1 MSAAAISSRKL
12 ACSEALRYL
21 SLPLPDAGTR
31 KMLEEQ
37 KEKLLTVKTRMEE
50 MRGYLGIADKRKELE
65 RLEAEAAVPGFWN
78 DQSRTAVNIVATKA
92 AKAVLEPFQKI
103 EATLGDAEVLL
114 ELAEIEDEAGQQ
126 AAEKE
131 IEQMLTGCENSF
143 RALEM
148 QMLLGGPLD
157 SKNAYLSLHAGAGG
171 TESCDWADMLYRM
184 YRRYAERNGFSVD
197 VLDMQPGEEA
207 GIKSVTFQVSG
218 GYAYGYLKGERGVH
232 RLVRISPFDSA
243 ARRHTSFVALDVTAE
258 IDDDIDVEIEEKDL
272 RIDTYRSSGSGGQH
286 VNTTDSAIRIVHI
299 PTGIIVQCQAER
311 SQHKNRD
318 KAMKMLRAKVYEYEL
333 DKKKQ
338 AAEQFYGAKGEIAWG
353 HQIRSYVLQPYTMV
367 KDHRTDTQTGNT
379 QSVLDGNI
387 GDFIESY
394 LKLQQKGAAE
404 K

>member
-1 MSAAAISSRKL
+1 
-12 ACSEALRYL
+12 
-21 SLPLPDAGTR
+21 
-31 KMLEEQ
+31 MLEEL
-37 KEKLLTVKTRMEE
+37 KVKLIAVRERMEE
-50 MRGYLGIADKRKELE
+50 MRGYLGIKEKLEELE

-78 DQSRTAVNIVATKA
+78 DQSRTTVNIAATKA
-92 AKAVLEPFQKI
+92 AKAVLEPFSRI
-103 EATLGDAEVLL
+103 EASLGDAEVLL
-114 ELAEIEDEAGQQ
+114 ELAEIEDEAGQR
-126 AAEKE
+126 AAEQE
-131 IEQMLTGCENSF
+131 LEQMLTVCENSF
-143 RALEM
+143 QSLEM
-148 QMLLGGPLD
+148 QSLLGGPLD

-184 YRRYAERNGFSVD
+184 YRRYAERNGFTVE

-207 GIKSVTFQVSG
+207 GIKSVAFQISG
-218 GYAYGYLKGERGVH
+218 DYAYGYLKGERGVH

-272 RIDTYRSSGSGGQH
+272 RIDTYRSQGSGGQH
-286 VNTTDSAIRIVHI
+286 VNTTDSAVRIVHN
-299 PTGIIVQCQAER
+299 PSGIIVQCQAER

-367 KDHRTDTQTGNT
+367 KDHRTDTQNGNT

-387 GDFIESY
+387 GDFIEAY
-394 LKLQQKGAAE
+394 LKLQQKE
-404 K
+404 KGEK

>member
-1 MSAAAISSRKL
+1 
-12 ACSEALRYL
+12 
-21 SLPLPDAGTR
+21 
-31 KMLEEQ
+31 MLEEQ
-37 KEKLLTVKTRMEE
+37 KDKLMTVRERMEE
-50 MRGYLGIADKRKELE
+50 MRGYLGINEKREALE

-78 DQSRTAVNIVATKA
+78 DQSRTAINIAATKA

-103 EATLGDAEVLL
+103 EAALGDAEVML

-131 IEQMLTGCENSF
+131 IEQMLSDCESGF
-143 RALEM
+143 QTLEM

-184 YRRYAERNGFSVD
+184 YRRYAERNGFTVD
-197 VLDMQPGEEA
+197 VLDIQPGEEA
-207 GIKSVTFQVSG
+207 GIKSATFQVSG
-218 GYAYGYLKGERGVH
+218 DYAYGYLKGERGVH

-258 IDDDIDVEIEEKDL
+258 IDDDVEVEIEEKDL
-272 RIDTYRSSGSGGQH
+272 RIDTYRSSGKGGQH
-286 VNTTDSAIRIVHI
+286 VNTTDSAVRIVHI
-299 PTGIIVQCQAER
+299 PSGIITQCQAER

-367 KDHRTDTQTGNT
+367 KDHRTDTQSGNT

-387 GDFIESY
+387 GDFIEAY
-394 LKLQQKGAAE
+394 LKKSKGRD
-404 K
+404 

>member
-1 MSAAAISSRKL
+1 
-12 ACSEALRYL
+12 
-21 SLPLPDAGTR
+21 
-31 KMLEEQ
+31 MLEELKQ
-37 KEKLLTVKTRMEE
+37 KMTEVRERMEE
-50 MRGYLGIADKRKELE
+50 MRGYLGIKEKSEELE

-78 DQSRTAVNIVATKA
+78 DQTRTALNIAATKA

-103 EATLGDAEVLL
+103 EVSLGDAEVLL
-114 ELAEIEDEAGQQ
+114 ELAEIEDEAGRQ
-126 AAEKE
+126 AAEQE
-131 IEQMLTGCENSF
+131 LEQMLADCENSF
-143 RALEM
+143 RALEL
-148 QMLLGGPLD
+148 QSLLGGPMD
-157 SKNAYLSLHAGAGG
+157 SKNAYLTLHAGAGG
-171 TESCDWADMLYRM
+171 TESCDWADILYRM
-184 YRRYAERNGFSVD
+184 YRRYAERNGFTVD

-207 GIKSVTFQVSG
+207 GIKSVAFQISG
-218 GYAYGYLKGERGVH
+218 PYAYGYLKGERGVH

-258 IDDDIDVEIEEKDL
+258 IDDDIDVTIEEKDL
-272 RIDTYRSSGSGGQH
+272 RIDTYRSSGAGGQH

-318 KAMKMLRAKVYEYEL
+318 KAMKMLKAKIYEHEL
-333 DKKKQ
+333 DKQKQ

-367 KDHRTDTQTGNT
+367 KDHRTDTQNGNT

-387 GDFIESY
+387 GDFIEAY
-394 LKLQQKGAAE
+394 LKMKQKEGAE

>member
-1 MSAAAISSRKL
+1 
-12 ACSEALRYL
+12 
-21 SLPLPDAGTR
+21 
-31 KMLEEQ
+31 MLEEL
-37 KEKLLTVKTRMEE
+37 KEKMETVRTRMEE
-50 MRGYLGIADKRKELE
+50 MRGYLGINEKIAGLS
-65 RLEAEAAVPGFWN
+65 RLEAETASPGFWS
-78 DQSRTAVNIVATKA
+78 DQTRTAANISATKA
-92 AKAVLEPFQKI
+92 AKAVLAPFQQI
-103 EATLGDAEVLL
+103 EALLGDAGVLL
-114 ELAEIEDEAGQQ
+114 ELAETEDEVGQQ
-126 AAEKE
+126 AAANE
-131 IEQMLTGCENSF
+131 IEQMLSDCENSF

-148 QMLLGGPLD
+148 QSLLGGPMD

-184 YRRYAERNGFSVD
+184 YRRYAERNGFTVD

-207 GIKSVTFQVSG
+207 GIKSVAFQVSG
-218 GYAYGYLKGERGVH
+218 DYAYGNLKGERGVH

-258 IDDDIDVEIEEKDL
+258 IDDDVEVEIEEKDL
-272 RIDTYRSSGSGGQH
+272 RIDTYRSSGKGGQH
-286 VNTTDSAIRIVHI
+286 VNTTDSAVRIVHL
-299 PTGIIVQCQAER
+299 PSGIITQCQAER

-367 KDHRTDTQTGNT
+367 KDHRTDAQNGNT

-387 GDFIESY
+387 GDFIEAY
-394 LKLQQKGAAE
+394 LKMKQKEATGA
-404 K
+404 

>member
-1 MSAAAISSRKL
+1 
-12 ACSEALRYL
+12 
-21 SLPLPDAGTR
+21 
-31 KMLEEQ
+31 MLEEL
-37 KEKLLTVKTRMEE
+37 KVKLAAVRTRTEE
-50 MRGYLGIADKRKELE
+50 MRGYLGISKKRAELE

-78 DQSRTAVNIVATKA
+78 DPNRSLVNIAATKA
-92 AKAVLEPFQKI
+92 AKAVLGPFQSL
-103 EATLGDAEVLL
+103 EASLSDAEVMM
-114 ELAEIEDEAGQQ
+114 ELAEMEDEDGQQ
-126 AAEKE
+126 AVGQE
-131 IEQMLTGCENSF
+131 IEQMLAVCESSF
-143 RALEM
+143 QTLEM
-148 QMLLGGPLD
+148 QSLLGGPLD

-184 YRRYAERNGFSVD
+184 YRRYAERNGFTVD
-197 VLDMQPGEEA
+197 ILDMQPGEEA
-207 GIKSVTFQVSG
+207 GIKSVAFQISG
-218 GYAYGYLKGERGVH
+218 DYAYGYLKGERGVH

-243 ARRHTSFVALDVTAE
+243 SRRHTSFVALDVTAE
-258 IDDDIDVEIEEKDL
+258 IDDDIDVEIDEKDL

-318 KAMKMLRAKVYEYEL
+318 KAMKMLRAKVYEHEL

-367 KDHRTDTQTGNT
+367 KDHRTDTQSGNV

-387 GDFIESY
+387 GEFIEAY
-394 LKLQQKGAAE
+394 LKMNQKPESAG
-404 K
+404 

>member
-1 MSAAAISSRKL
+1 
-12 ACSEALRYL
+12 
-21 SLPLPDAGTR
+21 
-31 KMLEEQ
+31 MLEEQ
-37 KEKLLTVKTRMEE
+37 KEKLLTVRTRMGE
-50 MRGYLGIADKRKELE
+50 MRGYLGINEKREALE

-78 DQSRTAVNIVATKA
+78 DQTRTAANIAATKA

-103 EATLGDAEVLL
+103 EAALGDAEVML

-131 IEQMLTGCENSF
+131 IEQMLSDCESGF
-143 RALEM
+143 QTLEM

-184 YRRYAERNGFSVD
+184 YRRYAERNGFTVD
-197 VLDMQPGEEA
+197 VLDIQPGEEA
-207 GIKSVTFQVSG
+207 GIKSATFQVSG
-218 GYAYGYLKGERGVH
+218 DYAYGYLKGERGVH

-258 IDDDIDVEIEEKDL
+258 IDDDVEVEIEEKDL
-272 RIDTYRSSGSGGQH
+272 RIDTYRSSGKGGQH
-286 VNTTDSAIRIVHI
+286 VNTTDSAVRIVHI
-299 PTGIIVQCQAER
+299 PSGIITQCQAER

-367 KDHRTDTQTGNT
+367 KDHRTDTQSGNT
-379 QSVLDGNI
+379 QNVLDGNI
-387 GDFIESY
+387 GDFIEAY
-394 LKLQQKGAAE
+394 LKLQQKGGVE

>member
-1 MSAAAISSRKL
+1 
-12 ACSEALRYL
+12 
-21 SLPLPDAGTR
+21 
-31 KMLEEQ
+31 MLEEQ
-37 KEKLLTVKTRMEE
+37 KDKLMTVRERMEE
-50 MRGYLGIADKRKELE
+50 MRGYLGINEKREALE

-78 DQSRTAVNIVATKA
+78 DQSRAAINIAATKA

-103 EATLGDAEVLL
+103 EAALGDAEVML

-131 IEQMLTGCENSF
+131 IEQMLADCESGF
-143 RALEM
+143 QTLEM

-184 YRRYAERNGFSVD
+184 YRRYAERNGFTVD
-197 VLDMQPGEEA
+197 VLDIQPGEEA
-207 GIKSVTFQVSG
+207 GIKSATFQVSG
-218 GYAYGYLKGERGVH
+218 DYAYGYLKGERGVH

-258 IDDDIDVEIEEKDL
+258 IDDDVEVEIEEKDL
-272 RIDTYRSSGSGGQH
+272 RIDTYRSSGKGGQH
-286 VNTTDSAIRIVHI
+286 VNTTDSAVRIVHI
-299 PTGIIVQCQAER
+299 PSGIITQCQAER

-367 KDHRTDTQTGNT
+367 KDHRTDTQSGNT

-387 GDFIESY
+387 GDFIEAY
-394 LKLQQKGAAE
+394 LKKSKGRD
-404 K
+404 